1 MNTYPCFRNR
11 TALITGGASGI
22 GRAVADKL
30 LELGSNLVVW
40 DINAER
46 LDALRAQAPGRI
58 ETAVVDVSNGVAVR
72 AAAQSAQNR
81 FGGFDFLLNNAGIIG
96 RHMSV
101 TNFDEAELDRVL
113 AVNLKSVFIVSN
125 AFIAADTGRAGRAIV
140 NLSSIAQ
147 RTGGM
152 IGSVAYATTKGA
164 VHSFTTALAKELAPR
179 VRVNAM
185 APGIIDTEIQKDVF
199 TDPAKIAAIADIIP
213 LKRLGSAD
221 EVADCAVWLLSD
233 AASYITGVSIDVS
246 GGR

>member
-1 MNTYPCFRNR
+1 MNTYPCFKGR

-22 GRAVADKL
+22 GRAVAEKL
-30 LELGSNLVVW
+30 LDQGANLVVW
-40 DINAER
+40 DINAAR
-46 LDALRAQAPGRI
+46 LEELRLLAPDRI
-58 ETAVVDVSNGVAVR
+58 EVAVIDVSDGAAVR
-72 AAAQSAQNR
+72 MAAGIASAR
-81 FGGFDFLLNNAGIIG
+81 FGGFDYLLNNAGIIG

-101 TNFDEAELDRVL
+101 TEFDEAELDRVL

-125 AFIAADTGRAGRAIV
+125 AFLSAPSGREGRAIV

-152 IGSVAYATTKGA
+152 VGSIAYATTKGA
-164 VHSFTTALAKELAPR
+164 VHSFTTALAKELAPH

-199 TDPAKIAAIADIIP
+199 TDASKIAAMADVIP
-213 LKRLGSAD
+213 MKRLGTAD
-221 EVADCAVWLLSD
+221 EVADCAAWLFSD
-233 AASYITGVSIDVS
+233 ASAYITGISIDVS

>member
-1 MNTYPCFRNR
+1 MNSYPCFKDR

-22 GRAVADKL
+22 GRAVAEKL
-30 LELGSNLVVW
+30 LGLGANLVVW
-40 DINAER
+40 DVNAARLDDLRALAPDRIEVAAIDVSDGAAVREAAER
-46 LDALRAQAPGRI
+46 AK
-58 ETAVVDVSNGVAVR
+58 E
-72 AAAQSAQNR
+72 R
-81 FGGFDFLLNNAGIIG
+81 FGGFDYLLNNAGIIG
-96 RHMSV
+96 QHMSV
-101 TNFDEAELDRVL
+101 TEFDEAELDRVL

-125 AFIAADTGRAGRAIV
+125 AFIASPTGREGRAIV

-152 IGSVAYATTKGA
+152 VGSIAYATTKGG
-164 VHSFTTALAKELAPR
+164 VHSFTTALAKELAPH

-199 TDPAKIAAIADIIP
+199 TDLAQILAMAEVIP

-221 EVADCAVWLLSD
+221 EVADCAVWLMSD

>member
-1 MNTYPCFRNR
+1 MNTYSCFKDR

-22 GRAVADKL
+22 GRAVAVKL
-30 LELGSNLVVW
+30 LASDANLVVW
-40 DINAER
+40 DINAAR
-46 LDALRAQAPGRI
+46 LAELRALAPDRI
-58 ETAVVDVSNGVAVR
+58 ETATVNVADR
-72 AAAQSAQNR
+72 AAVLAAADVAKAR
-81 FGGFDFLLNNAGIIG
+81 FGGFDYLLNNAGIIG

-101 TNFDEAELDRVL
+101 KQLDEVELDRVL

-125 AFIAADTGRAGRAIV
+125 AFIGAPTGRDGRAIV

-152 IGSVAYATTKGA
+152 VGSIAYATTKGA
-164 VHSFTTALAKELAPR
+164 VHSFTTALAKELAPH

-199 TDPAKIAAIADIIP
+199 TDASQIVAMADAIP
-213 LKRLGSAD
+213 LKRLGTAD
-221 EVADCAVWLLSD
+221 EVADCALWLFSD
-233 AASYITGVSIDVS
+233 AAAYITGVSVDVS

>member
-1 MNTYPCFRNR
+1 MNTYSCFKDR

-22 GRAVADKL
+22 GRAVSVKL
-30 LELGSNLVVW
+30 LAAGANLVVW
-40 DINAER
+40 DVNSARLAE
-46 LDALRAQAPGRI
+46 LRALAPDRI
-58 ETAVVDVSNGVAVR
+58 ETAMVDVADSAAVR
-72 AAAQSAQNR
+72 AAAGVAKAR
-81 FGGFDFLLNNAGIIG
+81 FGGFDYLLNNAGIIG

-101 TNFDEAELDRVL
+101 TRFDEAELDRVV

-125 AFIAADTGRAGRAIV
+125 AFIGAPTGRAGRAIV

-152 IGSVAYATTKGA
+152 IGSIAYATTKGA
-164 VHSFTTALAKELAPR
+164 VHSFTTALAKELAPH

-199 TDPAKIAAIADIIP
+199 TDASQIAAMADVIP
-213 LKRLGSAD
+213 LKRLGTAD
-221 EVADCAVWLLSD
+221 EVADCALWLFSD
-233 AASYITGVSIDVS
+233 AAAYITGISVDVS

>member
-1 MNTYPCFRNR
+1 MNTYPCFKDR

-22 GRAVADKL
+22 GRAVAEKL
-30 LELGSNLVVW
+30 LELGANLVVW
-40 DINAER
+40 DINAAR
-46 LDALRAQAPGRI
+46 LDDLRALAPDRI
-58 ETAVVDVSNGVAVR
+58 ETAVVDVASSAAVR
-72 AAAQSAQNR
+72 VAAEAAKER
-81 FGGFDFLLNNAGIIG
+81 FGGFDYLLNNAGIIG

-101 TNFDEAELDRVL
+101 TEFDEAELDRVL

-125 AFIAADTGRAGRAIV
+125 VFINAPSGRDGRAIV

-152 IGSVAYATTKGA
+152 VGSIAYATTKGA
-164 VHSFTTALAKELAPR
+164 VHSFTTALAKELAPH

-199 TDPAKIAAIADIIP
+199 TDPSKIAAMADVIP
-213 LKRLGSAD
+213 LKRLGSAA
-221 EVADCAVWLLSD
+221 EVADCAVWLFSD
-233 AASYITGVSIDVS
+233 ASAYITGVSVDVS